1 MNVLVLVVI
10 VVVYINVYFILKV
23 SNIFFFL
30 VPPIMIILFASYSK
44 RVANGITALWILLIV
59 IGIGSAYFHATLSLV
74 C

>member
-1 MNVLVLVVI
+1 MI
-10 VVVYINVYFILKV
+10 VVVYINSYFILKV

-30 VPPIMIILFASYSK
+30 VPPIMIILFASSSK
-44 RVANGITALWILLIV
+44 RVLNGLTILWILLIV